1 MVGGRVAHRCK
12 PPAFQF
18 RISDFMTIEELRE
31 RISKPSCSRN
41 NRKTFAEMLA
51 SSREE
56 HPTKNARHKTDEHKL
71 QVSCLRWFYAQYPS
85 TIIYAT
91 PNAGKRNERLGRYM
105 KDEGLLAG
113 VADLTILAQ
122 RGGFGALFIEMKTK
136 TGRQTDTQRR
146 FEEGVTK
153 AGYRYCLCRSLEDF
167 IRIVNEYMDLP
178 CHT

>member
-1 MVGGRVAHRCK
+1 
-12 PPAFQF
+12 
-18 RISDFMTIEELRE
+18 MTIEELRE
-31 RISKPSCSRN
+31 RIRKPSCSRN

-51 SSREE
+51 SSRAE
-56 HPTKNARHKTDEHKL
+56 HPTKNARHKTNEHNL

-146 FEEGVTK
+146 FEECVTK

-167 IRIVNEYMDLP
+167 ISIVKEYMNLP
-178 CHT
+178 CPT

>member
-1 MVGGRVAHRCK
+1 
-12 PPAFQF
+12 
-18 RISDFMTIEELRE
+18 MTIEELRE
-31 RISKPSCSRN
+31 RLSKPLCSRS
-41 NRKTFAEMLA
+41 NRKTFAELLA
-51 SSREE
+51 ASREE
-56 HPTKNARHKTDEHKL
+56 HPTKNVRQKTDEHKL

-122 RGGFGALFIEMKTK
+122 RGGFGALFVEMKTK
-136 TGRQTDTQRR
+136 KGRQTDTQRR